1 MVMDIFKKERE
12 VFADRLFQCGAVRFG
27 EFKLKLHERE
37 PDAPLSPIYLSLRV
51 SENGGPLTPFD
62 VLSAT
67 GLFCDILF
75 ESDIEFDRV
84 AGIPRAG
91 EPFAWEVARISDK
104 PLTRLIKEE
113 RDGFRKINSISAD
126 DCEPGTSV
134 LLIDD
139 LITEADTKKEAIDLC
154 RSVGLEVAGILVLV
168 DREQGGSDE
177 LKKTGTA
184 FHSVFTLTELLDR
197 YIAKGFIDEK
207 RRDEVLSY
215 IGSDR

>member
-1 MVMDIFKKERE
+1 MVMDIFKEERE
-12 VFADRLFQCGAVRFG
+12 VFADRLFDCGAVRFG

-51 SENGGPLTPFD
+51 SENGGPLTPLD
-62 VLSAT
+62 VLSAS
-67 GLFCDILF
+67 GLICDIIF
-75 ESDIEFDRV
+75 ESDIDFDRV
-84 AGIPRAG
+84 AGLPRAG
-91 EPFAWEVARISDK
+91 EPFAWEVARISNK
-104 PLTRLIKEE
+104 PLIRFIKEE
-113 RDGFRKINSISAD
+113 GDGFRKISSIAAD

-139 LITEADTKKEAIDLC
+139 LITEADTKREAMELC
-154 RSVGLEVAGILVLV
+154 ESAGLKVAGIIVLV
-168 DREQGGSDE
+168 DREQGGSED

-197 YIAKGFIDEK
+197 YVTKGFIDEK

-215 IGSDR
+215 IRSDR